1 MYKILWHHDIDR
13 LKGKY
18 VLVYNG
24 LSQAIKIW
32 TWIRNHPT
40 IIKQRVHPYFVFALR
55 AIASSSSPPARP
67 PPGKVNYFC
76 ACYSELFLWIL
87 FMFDGNPYPLS
98 RTWNLPSTTWNVLYL
113 PLCLS
118 FLHHHHLNL
127 LSYQKSLLS
136 LYIYL
141 KRLIP
146 IWLAANSERLP

>member
-1 MYKILWHHDIDR
+1 MYKTLWHHDIDR

-40 IIKQRVHPYFVFALR
+40 IIKHRVHPYFVFALR
-55 AIASSSSPPARP
+55 AIASSSSQPASP
-67 PPGKVNYFC
+67 PPGEFFLRLRQWTIFVNFIYVWRKPISLIQNLKPTQ
-76 ACYSELFLWIL
+76 YHLKR
-87 FMFDGNPYPLS
+87 PLS
-98 RTWNLPSTTWNVLYL
+98 PS
-113 PLCLS
+113 LCLS

-127 LSYQKSLLS
+127 LSYQNSLLS

-141 KRLIP
+141 
-146 IWLAANSERLP
+146 

>member
-1 MYKILWHHDIDR
+1 MYKTLWHHDIDR

-55 AIASSSSPPARP
+55 AIASSPPARP

-76 ACYSELFLWIL
+76 ACDSELFLWIL

-113 PLCLS
+113 PLYVYHFYTIIILIFFPIKNLFYLS
-118 FLHHHHLNL
+118 ISIWKGLFLFD
-127 LSYQKSLLS
+127 
-136 LYIYL
+136 
-141 KRLIP
+141 
-146 IWLAANSERLP
+146 